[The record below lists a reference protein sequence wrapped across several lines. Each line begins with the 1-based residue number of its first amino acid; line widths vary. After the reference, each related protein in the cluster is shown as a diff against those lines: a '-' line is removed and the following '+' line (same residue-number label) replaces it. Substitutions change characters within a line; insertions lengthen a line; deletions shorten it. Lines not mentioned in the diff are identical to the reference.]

1 MFNKISRY
9 IYRLEVVLSQI
20 VLSLIVALVFC
31 SAVSRSLGYPII
43 WSIEIAKILFMLI
56 CFLCVDITLKKKQH
70 IGITY
75 LVEKLSEKTQNIIQ
89 LLVLILMLGFTLFSI
104 SRGMELIQV
113 YRFRMF
119 NATGIPYRYVMPII
133 PISMF
138 LMSITIMAQIET
150 CIKKI
155 GCYKFKEE
163 KAEV

>member
-1 MFNKISRY
+1 MFNKISLS
-9 IYRLEVVLSQI
+9 IYHVEVVLSQI

-31 SAVSRSLGYPII
+31 AAVSRSMGYPII

-75 LVEKLSEKTQNIIQ
+75 LVEKLNSKAQNIVQ
-89 LLVLILMLGFTLFSI
+89 LLVLILMLGFTIFSI
-104 SRGMELIQV
+104 SRGVELIQV
-113 YRFRMF
+113 YKFRMF

-138 LMSITIMAQIET
+138 LMSITILAQIET

-155 GCYKFKEE
+155 GCYNYKEE
-163 KAEV
+163 KVEV